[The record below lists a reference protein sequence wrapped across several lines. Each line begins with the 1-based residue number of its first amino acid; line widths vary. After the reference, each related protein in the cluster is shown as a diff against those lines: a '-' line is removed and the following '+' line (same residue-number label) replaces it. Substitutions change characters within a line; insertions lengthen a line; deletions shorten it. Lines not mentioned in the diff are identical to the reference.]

1 MPTQTP
7 WPQSHPPTHPPT
19 PAPHQAE
26 MWQHLLACSIG
37 PLGPSVSSSRVL
49 PGLAGTEGK
58 MSLLDCQGRS
68 LDSLRFPA
76 SSPKPVL
83 TAGGVCCPRK
93 RKVCHPLS
101 PRHAPSR
108 VPPSPKHTIYTH
120 SPPPPPRCGWALGG
134 SGGEW
139 GRWNVRSCR
148 FKCASSSSETPHFS
162 PPFSKPRELVSSQ
175 GPEWRH
181 QGRRGPLLHAPT
193 CSSAPP
199 SGAEQS
205 SLRVGEKGRDQG
217 HPGMDQPP
225 SKAPQGGLGSEALGH
240 RSLAVV
246 AVVAVGGGASS
257 RGRGP

>member
-1 MPTQTP
+1 MGSTPHTPSVSFGQETTVRKCRWPTNR
-7 WPQSHPPTHPPT
+7 WVASKVKNAHPDPLAPVPPSHPPT

-108 VPPSPKHTIYTH
+108 VPPPPNTLYIHTG
-120 SPPPPPRCGWALGG
+120 PPPL
-134 SGGEW
+134 
-139 GRWNVRSCR
+139 
-148 FKCASSSSETPHFS
+148 
-162 PPFSKPRELVSSQ
+162 Q
-175 GPEWRH
+175 GV
-181 QGRRGPLLHAPT
+181 A
-193 CSSAPP
+193 
-199 SGAEQS
+199 
-205 SLRVGEKGRDQG
+205 
-217 HPGMDQPP
+217 
-225 SKAPQGGLGSEALGH
+225 GL
-240 RSLAVV
+240 
-246 AVVAVGGGASS
+246 
-257 RGRGP
+257 